1 MSRVADWVGE
11 QGAAP
16 AEDRPRRQGA
26 RLAVLAMSLSC
37 MGLPPLVSILVLLGV
52 VS

>member
-1 MSRVADWVGE
+1 MSWVADWVGE

-16 AEDRPRRQGA
+16 AEDRPGRTGV

-37 MGLPPLVSILVLLGV
+37 MALPPLVSILVLLGA